1 MKRKFHDPTL
11 SEKRQKLEPSRKR
24 KFDGEGHSSKRIKVL
39 SEIEEKNNRITQ
51 LEGVLQAYINRVKEL
66 EYALSI
72 ERMRSYNH
80 TNNNII
86 ESY

>member
-1 MKRKFHDPTL
+1 MKRKFDDPAL
-11 SEKRQKLEPSRKR
+11 SEKRPKLESSRKR
-24 KFDGEGHSSKRIKVL
+24 KFDGDNESSKRIKLV
-39 SEIEEKNNRITQ
+39 SEIEEKNRRIIQ

>member
-1 MKRKFHDPTL
+1 MKRKFDDPAL
-11 SEKRQKLEPSRKR
+11 SEKRPKLEPSRKR
-24 KFDGEGHSSKRIKVL
+24 KFDGDNESSKRIKLV
-39 SEIEEKNNRITQ
+39 SEIEEKNRRIIQ
-51 LEGVLQAYINRVKEL
+51 LEGVLQSYINRVKEL